1 MSSTDTAFAL
11 EIHRTANSKLPQV
24 DFNNIP
30 FGKIYSDHMFSAEYD
45 GNQWGD
51 FKIIPFENLNMS
63 PAVSV
68 LHYGQSIFEGLKG
81 FKSPNGDEVLVF
93 RPDANAQR
101 MRKSAER
108 MCMPDL
114 PEEIFMNGLQQL
126 IDLDRGWVPDVDNA
140 SLYIRPFMYATDE
153 YIGLKPSEKYR
164 FLIFTCPVG
173 MYYAAPVKVKVE
185 THYTRAAHGGTGFAK
200 TAGNYAGAMY
210 PAKLAQ
216 QQGFD
221 QLLWTDAKE
230 HKFIEESGT
239 MNVLFV
245 INDKLVSIPTAD
257 TILPGITRDSVLR
270 IAQDWGIE
278 VEERPVEVA
287 EIISGIKDGS
297 VKEMFGAGT
306 AAVITQITHIG
317 HKGNTHELPP
327 LKNWEVSTKILNE
340 LKGIQR
346 GTLEDKRGWTY
357 KI

>member
-1 MSSTDTAFAL
+1 MSSTDTAFPL
-11 EIHRTANSKLPQV
+11 KINKKPESKLNKV

-30 FGKIYSDHMFSAEYD
+30 FGKIYSDHMFSADYD
-45 GNQWGD
+45 GEQWGD
-51 FKIIPFENLNMS
+51 FKIIPFEKLSMS

-81 FKSPNGDEVLVF
+81 FKSQDSDEILVF
-93 RPDANAQR
+93 RPEANAQR
-101 MRKSAER
+101 MRESALR

-114 PEEIFMNGLQQL
+114 PEEIFMTGLHKL
-126 IDLDRGWVPDVDNA
+126 IDLDRGWVPDVENA
-140 SLYIRPFMYATDE
+140 SLYIRPFMFATDE
-153 YIGLKPSEKYR
+153 YIGLKPSAKYK

-185 THYTRAAHGGTGFAK
+185 THYTRAAQGGTGYAK

-216 QQGFD
+216 QEGFD

-230 HKFIEESGT
+230 HRFIEESGT

-245 INDKLVSIPTAD
+245 FNNKLVSIPTAD
-257 TILPGITRDSVLR
+257 TILPGITRDSVLQ
-270 IAQDWGIE
+270 IAKDWGLE

-297 VKEMFGAGT
+297 LKEMFGAGT

-317 HKGNTHELPP
+317 HEGNVHELPP

-346 GTLEDKRGWTY
+346 GTIEDKRGWTY